1 MNTNYDATI
10 IGAGASGLACAIS
23 AARSKKH
30 VLVLEKN
37 KKPGKKL
44 YATGNGKCNLTNK
57 LIDTRICY
65 TSAHPDYER
74 FLGAF
79 FAGGDLCAAV
89 CTFFNSLGV
98 QTVALGDYVYP
109 ASEQA
114 SSVVWAML
122 DELKRL
128 NVEIRTS
135 CEAKN
140 IRKEEDAY
148 LVETGEETF
157 SCKKLVLAAGGKS
170 YPSLGGSGSGYALCE
185 KLNIKLTETYPALCG
200 FTVNKPAHFE
210 LLKGLRVKGILSLI
224 HQTGLTMR
232 REMGEVQFT
241 ENGLSGIVCMN
252 ASCFLPARISLNPLS
267 AFSEDLKEPDTFL
280 AGAKTEN
287 GLYSGRYKDRTLIA
301 FLNGYLPDKLCE
313 YLVLSA
319 GYERGTTCGKLSPD
333 NLHALLSSASDI
345 SFEINGLTGYDKAQV
360 TAGGIDLANV
370 DPQTMELTDHRG
382 IYATGELLDIT
393 GICGGYNLTFAF
405 LSGIRAG
412 ACL

>member
-1 MNTNYDATI
+1 MKTIYDAII

-23 AARSKKH
+23 AARSGKH

-65 TSAHPDYER
+65 VSGNPDYER

-89 CTFFNSLGV
+89 CTFFNSIGI

-122 DELKRL
+122 DELKRFDV
-128 NVEIRTS
+128 NIETSGEVTEIKKQDDLFFLKTAS
-135 CEAKN
+135 
-140 IRKEEDAY
+140 DTY
-148 LVETGEETF
+148 
-157 SCKKLVLAAGGKS
+157 SCKKVVLATGGKS
-170 YPSLGGSGSGYALCE
+170 YPSLGGSESGYELCKGLGVE
-185 KLNIKLTETYPALCG
+185 MTDTYPALCG
-200 FTVNKPAHFE
+200 FTINKPAHFE
-210 LLKGLRVKGILSLI
+210 LLKGLRVKGIVSSV
-224 HQTGLTMR
+224 HTSGLTVR
-232 REMGEVQFT
+232 REKGEVQFT
-241 ENGLSGIVCMN
+241 EDGLSGIVCMN
-252 ASCFLPARISLNPLS
+252 ATCVLPARLSLNLIS
-267 AFSEDLKEPDTFL
+267 AFSDDIADTFL
-280 AGAKTEN
+280 AGAKEEN
-287 GLYSGRYKDRTLIA
+287 GLYAGRFKDRTLIG

-313 YLVLSA
+313 YLVLTA
-319 GYERGTTCGKLSPD
+319 GYERQTTCGELNSES
-333 NLHALLSSASDI
+333 LLSLIRSAADI
-345 SFEINGLTGYDKAQV
+345 TFEINGLFGYEKAQV
-360 TAGGIDLANV
+360 TAGGIDLSEV
-370 DPQTMELTDHRG
+370 DPNTMELVNHRG
-382 IYATGELLDIT
+382 IHATGELLDIT

-412 ACL
+412 VSL